1 MLKTFFIIVLLGA
14 AVTASAADSSKGKIA
29 KCKDA
34 KGEWHYGDT
43 AAEECARSNVTVIND
58 RGLRVKEITAP
69 PTAAELKVREAQ
81 KAAEDEQHQKA
92 ADQKKRD
99 DQLLATYGVE
109 DDIALARERKF
120 ADLRAQ
126 ISSIEA
132 TLTTL
137 RATLRRMQLQAE
149 QEKKTGKISAQTEAN
164 IAKTEDQVAK
174 QEAAMA
180 AREKDKEA
188 VKARYDADLQ
198 RYREIKGVPA
208 SKAKAEAAQAATVP
222 TSTPAAAPSAK
233 NP

>member
-1 MLKTFFIIVLLGA
+1 MLKTILIVIL
-14 AVTASAADSSKGKIA
+14 AVATGVASAADSKGPKIA

-43 AAEECARSNVTVIND
+43 AADECAKSDVTVMND
-58 RGLRVKEITAP
+58 RGLRVKEISAP
-69 PTAAELKVREAQ
+69 ATPAELKVREAK
-81 KAAEDEQHQKA
+81 KAAEDEKRQKTL
-92 ADQKKRD
+92 DQKKHD

-132 TLTTL
+132 TLTAL
-137 RATLRRMQLQAE
+137 RATLRRMQLQAD
-149 QEKKTGKISAQTEAN
+149 QETKAGKRSPQTDAN
-164 IAKTEDQVAK
+164 IAKTKDQIEK

-180 AREKDKEA
+180 AREKDKETI
-188 VKARYDADLQ
+188 KARYDADLK
-198 RYREIKGVPA
+198 RYREIKGIPP
-208 SKAKAEAAQAATVP
+208 SKADTLQATVP
-222 TSTPAAAPSAK
+222 TSTPATASGTK